1 MQSTFEYQ
9 YVHIFKSYINIYKFI
24 ISWNSWALAYPG
36 KDFIK
41 YSLPMNLA
49 IPKHIFSYNKIVWYH
64 ILYVYNMNLVL
75 QEVFE
80 MSTKEDK
87 WDHVKHMPYANE
99 DKFPI
104 PIGPYHSNSKKS

>member
-1 MQSTFEYQ
+1 
-9 YVHIFKSYINIYKFI
+9 
-24 ISWNSWALAYPG
+24 
-36 KDFIK
+36 
-41 YSLPMNLA
+41 
-49 IPKHIFSYNKIVWYH
+49 
-64 ILYVYNMNLVL
+64 MNLVL